1 MAKYQ
6 QKIVVTLF
14 ALKPQIWTDEKTR
27 YFLNSDW
34 FNGLSNSSI
43 EISTKKKKKPL
54 LENSSYIGDQWIN
67 IDIMCLL

>member
-43 EISTKKKKKPL
+43 EISTKKKKKP
-54 LENSSYIGDQWIN
+54 
-67 IDIMCLL
+67 